1 MAEELDSHACK
12 SVLDYRIEGDL
23 LYVSDGELWYPLKLH
38 APTKK
43 QQPKRTPDEDNT
55 TKSLV
60 VLNQWL
66 FKMNSARWSVLSKIG
81 WCNNYYLILIL

>member
-1 MAEELDSHACK
+1 MLMAEELDSHACK

-43 QQPKRTPDEDNT
+43 QQPKRTPDEGNT
-55 TKSLV
+55 TRLLV
-60 VLNQWL
+60 VLHVGL
-66 FKMNSARWSVLSKIG
+66 FKKVLQSG
-81 WCNNYYLILIL
+81 

>member
-1 MAEELDSHACK
+1 MLMAEELDSHACK

-43 QQPKRTPDEDNT
+43 QQPKSN
-55 TKSLV
+55 
-60 VLNQWL
+60 NQREHQMKATLLGFW
-66 FKMNSARWSVLSKIG
+66 
-81 WCNNYYLILIL
+81 